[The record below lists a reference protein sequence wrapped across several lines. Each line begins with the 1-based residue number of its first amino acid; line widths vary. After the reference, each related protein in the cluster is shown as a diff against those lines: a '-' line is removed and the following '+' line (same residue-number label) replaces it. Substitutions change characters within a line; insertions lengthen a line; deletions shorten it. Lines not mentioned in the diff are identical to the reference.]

1 MLTNNLMKQLGLIT
15 LCTTLLLTP
24 VDSVTAAPE
33 SGEVTQTLTESVKTG
48 RELESSKNWLNAI
61 EFYEKA
67 LKKWPEDKSLKLGL
81 RRTKIHFGIDRR
93 YSDNSFERKLLLKS
107 RQDALDLFD
116 EVLYQIRSYYVEPI
130 SSWHFIAHGTE
141 SFYLALANKKFQEYH
156 FLNTNAVGV
165 RRMRKI
171 LRDQYWNKRVS
182 SRYEALQLITQVC
195 DTAKKEIGLNS
206 APIIM
211 EYLFGGC
218 NALDNYS
225 NVLTPNRLDDLYG
238 NIEGEFVGLG
248 IEMKA
253 ETGKGMHLMNVL
265 PESPAEEG
273 GMKRGDFIVNIDGV
287 NCLNMTTDEAAKL
300 LRGLKGS
307 KVRITLSSKDDGS
320 KKNGVFVRRPV
331 QVKSI
336 PVAEIVDPQHGIGYI
351 KMTGFQATTP
361 GELTRALEKLKR
373 QNMRSLIWDLRGN
386 PGGLLPAATQI
397 LDNFIEEGTL
407 VSTRGRNRNDNET
420 FSAHSLGTTRIPLVL
435 LIDGNSA
442 SASEI
447 VAGAVRD
454 HKRGTIVGRKS
465 YGKWSVQSILP
476 VKGQTGLRLT
486 TAKFYS
492 PQGFNH
498 SKVGVK
504 PDVLVEQEHLSY
516 YQGRREGSSIDGD
529 KDLKKGI
536 QILKRQLSAR

>member
-24 VDSVTAAPE
+24 VNSVTAAPE
-33 SGEVTQTLTESVKTG
+33 SGEVTQTLTESVKAG
-48 RELESSKNWLNAI
+48 RALESSRNWLDAI
-61 EFYEKA
+61 ELYEKA

-93 YSDNSFERKLLLKS
+93 YSDNSFERKLLMKS

-116 EVLYQIRSYYVEPI
+116 EVLYQIRGYYVEPI

-156 FLNTNAVGV
+156 FLNTNALGV

-273 GMKRGDFIVNIDGV
+273 GMRRGDFIVNIDGV
-287 NCLNMTTDEAAKL
+287 DCLNMTTDEAAKL
-300 LRGLKGS
+300 LRGLKGT
-307 KVRITLSSKDDGS
+307 KVRITLSSKDGGN
-320 KKNGVFVRRPV
+320 KRNGVFVRRPV

-336 PVAEIVDPQHGIGYI
+336 PVAEIVDQQHGIGYI

-407 VSTRGRNRNDNET
+407 VSTRGRNRDDNQT

-465 YGKWSVQSILP
+465 YGKWSVQTILP

-486 TAKFYS
+486 TAKFFS
-492 PQGFNH
+492 PHGFNH

-504 PDVLVEQEHLSY
+504 PDVLVEQEQLSY
-516 YQGRREGSSIDGD
+516 YQGQRDGSSIDGD

-536 QILKRQLSAR
+536 QILKRQLVAR